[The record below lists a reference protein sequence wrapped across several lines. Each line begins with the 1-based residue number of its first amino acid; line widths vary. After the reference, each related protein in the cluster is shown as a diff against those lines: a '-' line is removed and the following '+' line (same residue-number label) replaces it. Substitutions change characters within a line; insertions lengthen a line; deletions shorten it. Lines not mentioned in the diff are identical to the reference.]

1 MAGTV
6 DFTPS
11 LEKIARAER
20 KLRHVESILDG
31 WVSTGITCNI
41 RGEVHGER
49 AHIIART
56 DDAPPEDVAW
66 EIVEAVGHL
75 RSALDK
81 MLVAL
86 VEGSGHGVSGVGFP
100 FGGVRADG
108 QAEPFPTARHAF
120 LEKKLTPEQ
129 WELIVAQKPYPG
141 GNDLLWAVNEL
152 ANQDKHRKDLV
163 KVFPALAAH
172 TMTVKNG
179 VFISRDERPAF
190 AIGGDPDFVCPDQ
203 ERETLLCSYG
213 FSPGSVHPQMD
224 QAITIYVVFGP
235 VRPVSRKEVMSTLGQ
250 QLRLIKGIVEAFRET
265 F

>member
-20 KLRHVESILDG
+20 KLRRVKDILDD
-31 WVSTGITCNI
+31 WVSKGIMCNL
-41 RGEVHGER
+41 RREVHGER

-56 DDAPPEDVAW
+56 EEVPPEDVAW

-108 QAEPFPTARHAF
+108 QAETFPTARHTS

-129 WELIVAQKPYPG
+129 WRLVVAQKPYPG

-163 KVFPALAAH
+163 KVFPALAVH
-172 TMTVKNG
+172 TMTVTNG
-179 VFISRDERPAF
+179 V
-190 AIGGDPDFVCPDQ
+190 
-203 ERETLLCSYG
+203 
-213 FSPGSVHPQMD
+213 
-224 QAITIYVVFGP
+224 
-235 VRPVSRKEVMSTLGQ
+235 
-250 QLRLIKGIVEAFRET
+250 LIM
-265 F
+265 